1 MNRRRIHRLIE
12 IYFESCNMLDI
23 DCMFLALHPRLVFK
37 NISDGNIDLVTNGLL
52 EIKAHAR
59 MALRY
64 FRDYNQTV
72 KELIIIDNCAE
83 AIINLDVL
91 LPADLP
97 NGKKAGE
104 RLVLEGK
111 SIFKFE
117 DGLIIQIENY
127 STLQMPVFTS

>member
-1 MNRRRIHRLIE
+1 
-12 IYFESCNMLDI
+12 MLDI

-37 NISDGNIDLVTNGLL
+37 NISDGNINLVTNGLF
-52 EIKAHAR
+52 EFKAQAR
-59 MALRY
+59 MAIRY
-64 FRDYNQTV
+64 FREYNQTV
-72 KELIIIDNCAE
+72 KELIIIDNHAE

-91 LPADLP
+91 LPADPP

-117 DGLIIQIENY
+117 DGLIIQIEHH
-127 STLQMPVFTS
+127 STLQFSVITS